1 MIIKLLIILIFLV
14 ILGGGIFAALSVIKK
29 TDPKNTV
36 ATMDKEVDNAQD
48 ALPFDTIKNG
58 VIDLGNDKYRAVIE
72 VQSLNYDLLSG
83 AEQDNIELMFRRF
96 LTSLIFPIQI
106 HIQTRVL
113 DNKQRVIATE
123 KMINK
128 SVEQFPQL
136 GDYAQKYLNSMVELP
151 NIINNNLQKKKYI
164 IIPYDDAYSLTK
176 LSEEEKREY
185 IEKELENR
193 CGLIRNGLHGI
204 GLRTRRLGTNDIV
217 EMNYAIFHR
226 DGYENVENITNGSYL
241 QTLVRGE
248 DILREDELNA
258 DEVIDL
264 ILYEAQAKL
273 ASQID
278 DRSLVIDKIAK
289 IKALREDN
297 SRGGKFEEIYEER

>member
-123 KMINK
+123 KMVNK

-176 LSEEEKREY
+176 LSDSEKREY

-204 GLRTRRLGTNDIV
+204 GLRTKRLGTNDIV

>member
-14 ILGGGIFAALSVIKK
+14 ILGGGVFAALSVIKK

-36 ATMDKEVDNAQD
+36 TTMDKEVDNAQD
-48 ALPFDTIKNG
+48 ALPFDSIKNG

-151 NIINNNLQKKKYI
+151 KIINNNLQKKKYI

-176 LSEEEKREY
+176 LSDEEKREY

-204 GLRTRRLGTNDIV
+204 GLRTKRLGTNDIV

-297 SRGGKFEEIYEER
+297 SRGDDSENI

>member
-36 ATMDKEVDNAQD
+36 ATMEEVDNAQD

-151 NIINNNLQKKKYI
+151 KIINNNLQKKKYI

-176 LSEEEKREY
+176 LSDDEKREY

-204 GLRTRRLGTNDIV
+204 GLRTKRLGTNDIV

>member
-151 NIINNNLQKKKYI
+151 KIINNNLQKKKYI

-176 LSEEEKREY
+176 LSDSEKREY

-204 GLRTRRLGTNDIV
+204 GLRTKRLGTNDIV

-248 DILREDELNA
+248 NILREDELNA

>member
-36 ATMDKEVDNAQD
+36 ATMEEVDNAQD
-48 ALPFDTIKNG
+48 ALPFDNIKNG

-136 GDYAQKYLNSMVELP
+136 GDYAQKYLNSMIELP

-176 LSEEEKREY
+176 LSDEEKREY

-204 GLRTRRLGTNDIV
+204 GLRTKRLGTNDIV

-248 DILREDELNA
+248 DILREDELNT

-297 SRGGKFEEIYEER
+297 SRGGKFEEI

>member
-176 LSEEEKREY
+176 LSDSEKREY

-204 GLRTRRLGTNDIV
+204 GLRTKRLGTNDIV

-297 SRGGKFEEIYEER
+297 SRGGKFEEI

>member
-14 ILGGGIFAALSVIKK
+14 ILGGGVFAALSVIKK

-48 ALPFDTIKNG
+48 ALPFDSIKNG

-96 LTSLIFPIQI
+96 LTSLVFPIQI

-151 NIINNNLQKKKYI
+151 KIINNNLQKKKYI

-176 LSEEEKREY
+176 LSDEEKREY

-204 GLRTRRLGTNDIV
+204 GLRTKRLGTNDIV

-297 SRGGKFEEIYEER
+297 SRGDDSENI

>member
-14 ILGGGIFAALSVIKK
+14 ILGGGVFAALSVIKK

-36 ATMDKEVDNAQD
+36 ATMDNEVDNAQD
-48 ALPFDTIKNG
+48 ALPFDSIKNG

-151 NIINNNLQKKKYI
+151 KIINNNLQKKKYI

-176 LSEEEKREY
+176 LSDSEKREY

-204 GLRTRRLGTNDIV
+204 GLRTKRLGTNDIV

-297 SRGGKFEEIYEER
+297 SRGGKFEEI

>member
-48 ALPFDTIKNG
+48 ALPFDNIKNG

-151 NIINNNLQKKKYI
+151 KIINNNLQKKKYI

-176 LSEEEKREY
+176 LSDSEKREY

-204 GLRTRRLGTNDIV
+204 GLRTKRLGTNDIV

-241 QTLVRGE
+241 QTLVRGD

>member
-36 ATMDKEVDNAQD
+36 ATMEEVDNAQD
-48 ALPFDTIKNG
+48 ALPFDNIKNG

-136 GDYAQKYLNSMVELP
+136 GDYAQKYLNSMIELP

-176 LSEEEKREY
+176 LSDSEKREY

-204 GLRTRRLGTNDIV
+204 GLRTKRLGTNDIV

-297 SRGGKFEEIYEER
+297 SRGENCEDI

>member
-14 ILGGGIFAALSVIKK
+14 ILGGGVFAALSVIKK

-36 ATMDKEVDNAQD
+36 ATMDNEVDNAQD
-48 ALPFDTIKNG
+48 ALPFDSIKNG

-136 GDYAQKYLNSMVELP
+136 GDYAQKYLNSMIELP

-176 LSEEEKREY
+176 LSDSEKREY

-204 GLRTRRLGTNDIV
+204 GLRIKRLGTNDIV

-297 SRGGKFEEIYEER
+297 SRGEDREDI

>member
-48 ALPFDTIKNG
+48 ALPFDNIKNG

-151 NIINNNLQKKKYI
+151 KIINNNLQKKKYI

-176 LSEEEKREY
+176 LSDEEKREY

-204 GLRTRRLGTNDIV
+204 GLRTKRLGTTDIV

-241 QTLVRGE
+241 QTLVRGD

>member
-36 ATMDKEVDNAQD
+36 TTMDKEVDNAQD

-136 GDYAQKYLNSMVELP
+136 GDYAQKYLNSMIELP

-176 LSEEEKREY
+176 LSDSEKREY

-204 GLRTRRLGTNDIV
+204 GLRTKRLGTNDIV

-289 IKALREDN
+289 IKALREDS
-297 SRGGKFEEIYEER
+297 SRGVKREDI

>member
-36 ATMDKEVDNAQD
+36 ATMEEVDNAQD
-48 ALPFDTIKNG
+48 ALPFDNIKNG

-113 DNKQRVIATE
+113 DNKQRVITTE

-136 GDYAQKYLNSMVELP
+136 GDYAQKYLNSMIELP

-176 LSEEEKREY
+176 LSDSEKREY

-204 GLRTRRLGTNDIV
+204 GLRTKRLGTNDIV

-297 SRGGKFEEIYEER
+297 ARGENREDI

>member
-176 LSEEEKREY
+176 LSDSEKREY

-204 GLRTRRLGTNDIV
+204 GLRTKRLGTNDIV